1 MARGGMRISEL
12 VERTGVPLATVK
24 YYLREGLLPPGR
36 AVGAKLSDYGDEH
49 VRRLALIRALRDTAG
64 LPLAGVRMVV
74 AVIDEPADDPVASLG
89 RAVAALP
96 PAVDDDRR
104 GPYPRAAAV
113 AAEIGEHI
121 DPEST
126 AMAQLEDALAAA
138 ESVGLGI
145 SAERSRVYAQH
156 VRAMAEYDV
165 ARVPAG
171 EPGRAIEHV
180 VLGTALYEP
189 VIAAM
194 RRLAHQ
200 DVARSEGAGA
210 AGADVER

>member
-1 MARGGMRISEL
+1 MRISEL

-36 AVGAKLSDYGDEH
+36 AVGAKLSLYGEEH

-64 LPLAGVRMVV
+64 LPLAGVRTVV
-74 AVIDEPADDPVASLG
+74 AVIDEPSPDPVASLG

-96 PAVDDDRR
+96 PAIAEDRH

-113 AAEIGEHI
+113 AREIGEHI

-145 SAERSRVYAQH
+145 SPERARCYAEH

-165 ARVPAG
+165 AHVPSG
-171 EPGRAIEHV
+171 EAARSIEHV

-200 DVARSEGAGA
+200 DVARSAGAGGVRA
-210 AGADVER
+210 EAED

>member
-1 MARGGMRISEL
+1 MRISGL

-36 AVGAKLSDYGDEH
+36 AVGAKLSLYGEEH
-49 VRRLALIRALRDTAG
+49 VRRLALIRALRDTAN
-64 LPLAGVRMVV
+64 LPLARVRTIV
-74 AVIDEPADDPVASLG
+74 ALIDEPADDLLESLG

-96 PAVDDDRR
+96 PAVADDRQ
-104 GPYPRAAAV
+104 GPYPRAEGV
-113 AAEIGEHI
+113 AREIGPAI
-121 DPEST
+121 DPGST

-145 SAERSRVYAQH
+145 SAERARLYAQH
-156 VRAMAEYDV
+156 LRAMAEFDI
-165 ARVPAG
+165 AQVPTG
-171 EPGRAIEHV
+171 DRGRAIEYS
-180 VLGTALYEP
+180 VLGTAIYEP

-200 DVARSEGAGA
+200 DVARSARDDAG
-210 AGADVER
+210 DR